1 MANPPQITIYT
12 TPTCPYCHSLMDW
25 LDQIKIPYTEA
36 PATPA
41 IHTVPTTIIGTTT
54 IIGFDRPAIIKALK
68 KHSITP

>member
-1 MANPPQITIYT
+1 
-12 TPTCPYCHSLMDW
+12 MDW